1 MAIGLCFWQNSRL
14 LELANRPLPDGTVP
28 ITLAPTEPFMTTLT
42 VSATAGLM
50 LALPVLL
57 YQAYAFVLP
66 AFSPAERRAVL
77 PLVLCVP
84 FLFIAGVL
92 FAYFV
97 LMPVA
102 VKFLLTFNAQD
113 FTIEVRARDYYS
125 FLTLSLLAIGL
136 LFQIPVAVLALA
148 RLGIVTPEKLAG
160 NRRYAVLG
168 IAIVAM
174 LVTSPDPATMIFA
187 MIPVYGLFEA
197 SILLARRFGR
207 PRADPDE
214 EAELGAPEA
223 TASEG

>member
-1 MAIGLCFWQNSRL
+1 
-14 LELANRPLPDGTVP
+14 
-28 ITLAPTEPFMTTLT
+28 MTTLT

-57 YQAYAFVLP
+57 YQAYAFILP
-66 AFSPAERRAVL
+66 AFSPNERRAVL
-77 PLVLCVP
+77 PLVLSVP

-102 VKFLLTFNAQD
+102 IQFLLTFNAAD
-113 FTIEVRARDYYS
+113 FSIEVRARDYYS

-168 IAIVAM
+168 IAVVAM
-174 LVTSPDPATMIFA
+174 LVTSPDPATMILA
-187 MIPVYGLFEA
+187 MVPVYGLFEA
-197 SILLARRFGR
+197 SIVLARRFGR
-207 PRADPDE
+207 PP
-214 EAELGAPEA
+214 AELADDA
-223 TASEG
+223 DLSASEAAPSEGWVPPGSA